1 MTVKSKTS
9 DGNFFENFSVGQE
22 FTHAIPRTVTVG
34 DVAVY
39 NALYGSRFVFN
50 CSDPFARSL
59 GLEGAPL
66 DDLFVLHYI
75 AGKSV
80 TDISLNAVA
89 NLGYA
94 GLRYRAPVYPGD
106 TLRSTSRVTG
116 LRQNKSGE
124 SGIVYLET
132 TGLNQRDEVVL
143 EFARWVMVNKNDT
156 ALPGPETVIP
166 TLPDY
171 VPPDS
176 LDLPPGLDTKAY
188 DVAQAGGGHLWEDYV
203 AGERIDHIDGA
214 TIEEAKHM
222 LGTRLSQNTA
232 RVHLDDFSAKKSRWG
247 RRLVFGPHIMSTA
260 RALSHNGLANA
271 FKIAAINA
279 VHHPAPAFA
288 GYTIFAWSEVLET
301 VELAGRSDLG
311 AMRLRT
317 IATNDHPCA
326 DFPGAADARTK
337 HPDVVL
343 DFDYW
348 ALVPRRGAGV
358 ARR

>member
-1 MTVKSKTS
+1 MAAKSKTS

-22 FTHAIPRTVTVG
+22 FTHAIPRTVTAG
-34 DVAVY
+34 DVALY

-50 CSDPFARSL
+50 CSDPFAQSL
-59 GLEGAPL
+59 GLERAPL
-66 DDLFVLHYI
+66 DDLFILHYI

-80 TDISLNAVA
+80 TDISLNAIA

-94 GLRYRAPVYPGD
+94 GLRYRTPVYTGD
-106 TLRSTSRVTG
+106 TLRCTSRVTG
-116 LRQNKSGE
+116 LRQNKNGE
-124 SGIVYLET
+124 SGIVYLDT
-132 TGLNQRDEVVL
+132 TGFNQRDEVVL
-143 EFARWVMVNKNDT
+143 EYARWVMVKKGDT
-156 ALPGPETVIP
+156 SRPAPETVIP
-166 TLPDY
+166 KLPDY
-171 VPPDS
+171 VAPES
-176 LDLPPGLDTKAY
+176 LELPPGLDAHAY
-188 DVAQAGGGHLWEDYV
+188 DAVQAGGVHLWEDYT

-214 TIEEAKHM
+214 TIEEAEHM

-232 RVHLDDFSAKKSRWG
+232 RVHLDAFSARKQRWG
-247 RRLVFGPHIMSTA
+247 RQLVFGPHVMSLA

-279 VHHPAPAFA
+279 VHHPAPVFA

-301 VELAGRSDLG
+301 AELAGRSDLG
-311 AMRLRT
+311 AVRLRT
-317 IATNDHPCA
+317 IAANDHPCA
-326 DFPGAADARTK
+326 DFPGATGERSY

-348 ALVPRRGAGV
+348 VLMPRHGAAA

>member
-1 MTVKSKTS
+1 MAAKSKTS

-22 FTHAIPRTVTVG
+22 FTHAIPRTVTAG
-34 DVAVY
+34 DVALY

-50 CSDPFARSL
+50 CSDPFAQSL
-59 GLEGAPL
+59 GLERAPL

-80 TDISLNAVA
+80 TDISLNAIA

-94 GLRYRAPVYPGD
+94 GLRYRAPVYTGD
-106 TLRSTSRVTG
+106 TLRCTSRVTG
-116 LRQNKSGE
+116 LRQNKNGE

-132 TGLNQRDEVVL
+132 TGLNQREEVVL
-143 EFARWVMVNKNDT
+143 EYARWVMVKKGDT
-156 ALPGPETVIP
+156 SCPAPETVIP
-166 TLPDY
+166 KLPGY
-171 VPPDS
+171 VTPES
-176 LDLPPGLDTKAY
+176 LELPPGLDAHAY
-188 DVAQAGGGHLWEDYV
+188 DAVQAGGVHLWEDYT

-214 TIEEAKHM
+214 TIEEAEHT

-232 RVHLDDFSAKKSRWG
+232 RVHLDDFSTQKQRWG
-247 RRLVFGPHIMSTA
+247 RRLVFGPHVMSLA

-279 VHHPAPAFA
+279 VHHPAPVFA

-301 VELAGRSDLG
+301 AELAGRNDLG
-311 AMRLRT
+311 AIRLRT
-317 IATNDHPCA
+317 IAANDHPCA
-326 DFPGAADARTK
+326 DFPGATGERSY

-348 ALVPRRGAGV
+348 VLMPRHGAAA